1 MKTNHPFTLI
11 VAGLAA
17 MLGAPARAIEPPA
30 DDATPPR
37 VVQPAPDAPP
47 AKLPPATAEAPLPIA
62 PPPVPGTPAP
72 DATAVKARPAFLGV
86 VCMPLPDMLV
96 DHLGLKKDGGIVV
109 QALCPPDGPAAK
121 AGVAVNDVITR
132 IGEQAVTS
140 PADLT
145 KWVTSHQP
153 GDKIHLDVIH
163 HGKPAG
169 LDVTLGA
176 KPDDL
181 AALNPNGLDQLNL
194 EGMPKELA
202 DRVRRAIE
210 GNIGGIDMDAVAPPD
225 AAPKIQELKM
235 RMGKAMGNLN
245 GLNIVPKIEIQQ
257 GASFRMMDEQG
268 SIELKSND
276 GDKEVTLRD
285 KDNKVVWSG
294 PWDTDQDK
302 AAAPEDVRK
311 RIEHLHLDTNFHGNG
326 LRLQLGAPPAG
337 DAP

>member
-1 MKTNHPFTLI
+1 M
-11 VAGLAA
+11 
-17 MLGAPARAIEPPA
+17 
-30 DDATPPR
+30 
-37 VVQPAPDAPP
+37 
-47 AKLPPATAEAPLPIA
+47 
-62 PPPVPGTPAP
+62 
-72 DATAVKARPAFLGV
+72 
-86 VCMPLPDMLV
+86 
-96 DHLGLKKDGGIVV
+96 
-109 QALCPPDGPAAK
+109 
-121 AGVAVNDVITR
+121 ITR

-163 HGKPAG
+163 HGTPAG

-235 RMGKAMGNLN
+235 
-245 GLNIVPKIEIQQ
+245 
-257 GASFRMMDEQG
+257 
-268 SIELKSND
+268 
-276 GDKEVTLRD
+276 EVTLRD